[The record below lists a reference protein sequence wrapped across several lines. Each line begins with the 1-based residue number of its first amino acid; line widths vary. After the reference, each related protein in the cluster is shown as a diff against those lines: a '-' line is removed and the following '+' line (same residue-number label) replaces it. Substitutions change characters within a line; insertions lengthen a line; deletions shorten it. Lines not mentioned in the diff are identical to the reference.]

1 MREELEANRR
11 FWDEVLP
18 IHMGAVSYDVPGFRA
33 GRSALGKVEGEELG
47 DVRGKTLLQ
56 LQCHFGLETLSW
68 AREGAIVTGIDFSEP
83 AIEAARSLARE
94 ADIDARFITS
104 DIYTLPDVL
113 EEQFDI
119 VISAYGTLN
128 WLPDLE
134 RWAEVVAPLVRPGGV
149 FYLVE
154 FHPFS
159 RVFDDHPEG
168 TDLRVRFAYF
178 SQGEPLRR
186 EGDVDYIDSGAGLEH
201 DVIYEWP
208 HPVSEVV
215 SALIDS
221 GLEIAF
227 FHEFKE
233 TGWKLLPFMEHIGDG
248 MYRLT
253 KGDGS
258 VPLVYSIKATKP
270 AAVS

>member
-1 MREELEANRR
+1 MNEYIETNRKY
-11 FWDEVLP
+11 FDEVLP
-18 IHMGAVSYDVPGFRA
+18 IHMKASFNYDVSAFKA
-33 GRSALGKVEGEELG
+33 GRSALGKVQREELG

-68 AREGAIVTGIDFSEP
+68 ARKGAIVTGIDFSDP
-83 AIEAARSLARE
+83 AIEAAQSLARE
-94 ADIDARFITS
+94 TGIEASFITS
-104 DIYTLPDVL
+104 DVYALPDVL

-128 WLPDLE
+128 WLPDVE
-134 RWAEVVAPLVRPGGV
+134 RWAEVAAALVRPGGT

-159 RVFDDHPEG
+159 RIFDDDPDG
-168 TDLRVRFAYF
+168 TGLHVRFPYF

-186 EGDVDYIDSGAGLEH
+186 EGHVDYVDRDADLEH

-215 SALIDS
+215 SALIDA
-221 GLEIAF
+221 GLEIEF
-227 FHEFKE
+227 FHEFRE

-248 MYRLT
+248 IYRLT

-258 VPLVYSIKATKP
+258 VPLVYSVRAKKP
-270 AAVS
+270 A